1 MAFFSFLSRKS
12 ESARLPFRT
21 DIHCHILPGVDDGS
35 PDVETSVELVKR
47 MRNWGLDRIIAT
59 PHITEATFPNTPD
72 VLDPALHEL
81 EDALK
86 NAGVDVD
93 LSRASENRIDDFF
106 RAELA
111 AGQITTFPNRYILV
125 ENSFIQEPW
134 QLDQFLFDLK
144 FRAITR

>member
-86 NAGVDVD
+86 NAGVDVEF
-93 LSRASENRIDDFF
+93 SRASENRIDDFF
-106 RAELA
+106 RSELA
-111 AGQITTFPNRYILV
+111 AVRSPLSRTGISSWKIR
-125 ENSFIQEPW
+125 SFRSRGS
-134 QLDQFLFDLK
+134 LTSSCL
-144 FRAITR
+144 T